1 MSILTCFFLGLI
13 IPYAAS
19 ISFNFTYLTPSNK
32 DIILSGDAAY
42 SINDDGIQ
50 VTYNNYNRS
59 KEGLAGGSI
68 GLPFDFRTNTTLYP
82 FVAVDFDTYGSNDW
96 DPINQDHVRIGDHV
110 GININSLTSVRSQS
124 WVTKTTYGKEY
135 TALIN
140 YYSDSNHL
148 IVSFTSYENN
158 LGESKFLDHTID
170 LKDVLPEWV
179 IFGFSSSTGDRYETH
194 VVKSWAFNSTELKVD
209 ENNGKSNTLLTRGLI
224 AGTLVLVAVL
234 AIFAYL
240 LWRRKKKN
248 SGDEVEEPG
257 SALDMRNEFE
267 FEASLPRRFSYLELA
282 RSTGDFAKTEKLERA
297 VLEAFTKVF

>member
-19 ISFNFTYLTPSNK
+19 ITFNFTYLTPSNK
-32 DIILSGDAAY
+32 DIILSGDA
-42 SINDDGIQ
+42 
-50 VTYNNYNRS
+50 
-59 KEGLAGGSI
+59 GGSI
-68 GLPFDFRTNTTLYP
+68 GLPFDFRTNTSLYP
-82 FVAVDFDTYGSNDW
+82 FVAVEFDTYGSNDW
-96 DPINQDHVRIGDHV
+96 DPINQDHINAGDHV
-110 GININSLTSVRSQS
+110 GIDINSLTSVRYLS
-124 WVTKTTYGKEY
+124 WVTNTTNGKEY

-140 YYSDSNHL
+140 YDSVLKKL

-170 LKDVLPEWV
+170 LKDMLPEWV

-209 ENNGKSNTLLTRGLI
+209 ENNTLLTRGLI

-240 LWRRKKKN
+240 LWRRKEKN

-257 SALDMRNEFE
+257 SATSSIVLL
-267 FEASLPRRFSYLELA
+267 ASA
-282 RSTGDFAKTEKLERA
+282 KQRSKEKPLLR
-297 VLEAFTKVF
+297 TIC